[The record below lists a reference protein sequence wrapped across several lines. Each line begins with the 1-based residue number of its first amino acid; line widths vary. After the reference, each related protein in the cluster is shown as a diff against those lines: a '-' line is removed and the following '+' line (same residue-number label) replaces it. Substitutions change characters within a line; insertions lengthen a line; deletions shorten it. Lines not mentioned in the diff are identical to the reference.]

1 MKKYLHAFKNKTK
14 MESLREIF
22 DKLNGNL
29 IQKWDHYI
37 EVYDLY
43 FSKYRGKEVN
53 ILEIGVSQGG
63 SIQLWKKYFGDKMH
77 LYGVDINPRCKEL
90 EEDNV
95 TIFIGEQEDRN
106 FLNDLK
112 SKIPKLDILIDDGGH
127 TMIQQIVT
135 FEEMFNHI
143 KEDGIYLCED
153 IHTSYIDAFHGGY
166 KKKSTFVEYSK
177 NFIDYINA
185 WHSESKS
192 TFSVTDFTRSV
203 YGLHFYTGMV
213 LIEKRKMKE
222 PVDIRKGEITVGYI
236 EYKAQKKESIL
247 KQIKKKIKKI

>member
-1 MKKYLHAFKNKTK
+1 

-22 DKLNGNL
+22 DNLNGKL
-29 IQKWDHYI
+29 IHKWDHYI

-43 FSKYRGKEVN
+43 FQKYRGKEIN

-63 SIQLWKKYFGDKMH
+63 SLELWKKYFGDKMH

-90 EEDNV
+90 EEDQV

-106 FLNDLK
+106 FLTELK
-112 SKIPKLDILIDDGGH
+112 NKIPKIDILIDDGGH

-135 FEEMFNHI
+135 FEEMFEHI
-143 KEDGIYLCED
+143 KDDGIYLCED
-153 IHTSYIDAFHGGY
+153 AHTAYLDAFHGGY
-166 KKKSTFVEYSK
+166 KKKNTFIEYTK

-185 WHSESKS
+185 WHSENKSKLD
-192 TFSVTDFTRSV
+192 VTDFTRSV

-213 LIEKRKMKE
+213 LIEKKKMK
-222 PVDIRKGEITVGYI
+222 PPFDIRKGDLTVGYV

-247 KQIKKKIKKI
+247 KQLKKKIKKISE

>member
-1 MKKYLHAFKNKTK
+1 

-22 DKLNGNL
+22 DSLNGKL
-29 IQKWDHYI
+29 IHKWDHYI

-43 FSKYRGKEVN
+43 FNKYRGKEIN

-63 SIQLWKKYFGDKMH
+63 SLELWKKYFGDKMH

-90 EEDNV
+90 EDEHV

-106 FLNDLK
+106 FLTELRN
-112 SKIPKLDILIDDGGH
+112 KIPKIDILIDDGGH
-127 TMIQQIVT
+127 TMIQQITT
-135 FEEMFNHI
+135 FEEMFQHV
-143 KEDGIYLCED
+143 KDDGIYLCED
-153 IHTSYIDAFHGGY
+153 THTSYIDAFHGGY
-166 KKKSTFVEYSK
+166 KKKNTFIEYSK

-185 WHSESKS
+185 WHSENKKKLDVS
-192 TFSVTDFTRSV
+192 DFTKSV

-213 LIEKRKMKE
+213 VIEKKIMK
-222 PVDIRKGEITVGYI
+222 PPFDVLKGELTVGYV

-247 KQIKKKIKKI
+247 KQVKKKIKKISE

>member
-1 MKKYLHAFKNKTK
+1 
-14 MESLREIF
+14 MESLRDIF
-22 DKLNGNL
+22 NKLNGKL

-63 SIQLWKKYFGDKMH
+63 SIELWKKYFGDKMH

-90 EEDNV
+90 EEDQV

-135 FEEMFNHI
+135 FEEMFHHI
-143 KEDGIYLCED
+143 KDDGIYLCED
-153 IHTSYIDAFHGGY
+153 THTSYIDAFHGGY
-166 KKKSTFVEYSK
+166 KKKNTFIEYSK

-185 WHSESKS
+185 WHTENKR
-192 TFSVTDFTRSV
+192 TLYVTDFTRSV

-213 LIEKRKMKE
+213 LIEKKKMKE

-236 EYKAQKKESIL
+236 EYKAQKKESFL
-247 KQIKKKIKKI
+247 KQVKKKIKKISNKE

>member
-1 MKKYLHAFKNKTK
+1 

-22 DKLNGNL
+22 DKLNGKL

-63 SIQLWKKYFGDKMH
+63 SIELWKKYFGDKMH

-143 KEDGIYLCED
+143 KDDGIYLCED
-153 IHTSYIDAFHGGY
+153 THTSYIDAFHGGY

-185 WHSESKS
+185 L
-192 TFSVTDFTRSV
+192 V
-203 YGLHFYTGMV
+203 
-213 LIEKRKMKE
+213 
-222 PVDIRKGEITVGYI
+222 ITVF
-236 EYKAQKKESIL
+236 ANLL
-247 KQIKKKIKKI
+247 K

>member
-1 MKKYLHAFKNKTK
+1 VKKYLHAFKNKTK